1 LYYSLKQHPD
11 VYLAPTTELNFF
23 AHAGGDLNFRGPGDL
38 KYLWEDSLLTTCEAY
53 EKQFAGVDRETA
65 IGEFSTH
72 NLYSSQA
79 PALIKRCLPN
89 TKIIAILRHPAER
102 AFCAFTHM
110 VRDGRKQTDD
120 FRTALAHEPER
131 IRDNWEPLWHY
142 KSMGFYGAQLSR
154 YSDSFDREKIRVYI
168 YDDFLASA

>member
-1 LYYSLKQHPD
+1 
-11 VYLAPTTELNFF
+11 
-23 AHAGGDLNFRGPGDL
+23 
-38 KYLWEDSLLTTCEAY
+38 
-53 EKQFAGVDRETA
+53 
-65 IGEFSTH
+65 
-72 NLYSSQA
+72 
-79 PALIKRCLPN
+79 
-89 TKIIAILRHPAER
+89 
-102 AFCAFTHM
+102 M